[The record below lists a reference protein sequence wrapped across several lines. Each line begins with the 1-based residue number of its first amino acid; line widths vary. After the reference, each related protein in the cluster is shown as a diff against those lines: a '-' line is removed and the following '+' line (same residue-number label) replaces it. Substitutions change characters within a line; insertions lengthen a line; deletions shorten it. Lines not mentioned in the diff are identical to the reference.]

1 MLTGILLLLLNAAAS
16 FFTVL
21 LLTRAL
27 MRWLRISFINPLG
40 HFILATTDWAVRP
53 LQKIVP
59 SRGGLD
65 LSCWIPAWLIQVLL
79 AFLTLWLA
87 RHVDGS
93 PSMLVGI
100 ILIGV
105 VELLRNLLHLV
116 MILVIVAA
124 VLSWVNPRAPLAPLV
139 NALSRPFLAPLARR
153 LPPVGGIDLSPLVV
167 LLIVQ
172 VLLFV
177 LTNLHMRI
185 IGAFIA

>member
-40 HFILATTDWAVRP
+40 QFILATTDWAVRP
-53 LQKIVP
+53 MQKVLP

-65 LSCWIPAWLIQVLL
+65 LSCWVPAWLIQVLL
-79 AFLTLWLA
+79 VLATLWLG
-87 RHVDGS
+87 RHFEAS
-93 PSMLVGI
+93 PFMLAGVL
-100 ILIGV
+100 LIGA
-105 VELLRNLLHLV
+105 VELMRNLLHLV
-116 MILVIVAA
+116 MIVVIVAA

-139 NALSRPFLAPLARR
+139 NALARPFLAPLARR
-153 LPPVGGIDLSPLVV
+153 LPPVGGVDLSPLVV

-177 LTNLHMRI
+177 LTNLHLRI
-185 IGAFIA
+185 AAAFLA